1 MSKPLNISGEEAKG
15 IEMHPVSHSEINI
28 GSVSSLRLHMEA
40 EPLLLKVSNREP
52 MINPQS
58 TDLM

>member
-1 MSKPLNISGEEAKG
+1 MSKPLNISGEETKG
-15 IEMHPVSHSEINI
+15 IEMHPVHHADINLEP
-28 GSVSSLRLHMEA
+28 VSSRRLHMEA
-40 EPLLLKVSNREP
+40 EPLLLKVSNHDP